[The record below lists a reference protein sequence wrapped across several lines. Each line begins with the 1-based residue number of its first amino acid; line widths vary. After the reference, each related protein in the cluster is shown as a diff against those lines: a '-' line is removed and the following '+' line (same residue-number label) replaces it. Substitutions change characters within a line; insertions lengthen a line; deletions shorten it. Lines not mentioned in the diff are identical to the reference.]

1 MTLKV
6 RLKNKDTNFN
16 YTWKKD
22 RIVPF
27 KMGKK
32 LYELANNPKFFY
44 STQEDDHMMQFNE
57 QLMKSI
63 KNFLDFNT

>member
-1 MTLKV
+1 
-6 RLKNKDTNFN
+6 
-16 YTWKKD
+16 
-22 RIVPF
+22 
-27 KMGKK
+27 MGKK